1 MEVEVSAGADESQGR
16 GVFTKAQNANDQYPE
31 KDQVCEVFSRSLK
44 RVMEYRLSDNKS
56 GKPAQLG

>member
-31 KDQVCEVFSRSLK
+31 EDQVLWSVFPKSK
-44 RVMEYRLSDNKS
+44 KSDGIS
-56 GKPAQLG
+56 TVWQ